1 MGRNKLTVEQVELI
15 ANSLLP
21 SFIPKEA
28 DSTSV
33 TFHFT
38 TNNTNYRVQY
48 EKKEADW
55 KFIKY
60 EEVE

>member
-1 MGRNKLTVEQVELI
+1 MSKKKLTTDQVELL

-21 SFIPKEA
+21 TFAPKEKGQ
-28 DSTSV
+28 TSLS
-33 TFHFT
+33 FHFT
-38 TNNTNYRVQY
+38 TNNTNYRVEY
-48 EKKEADW
+48 EMKDSSW